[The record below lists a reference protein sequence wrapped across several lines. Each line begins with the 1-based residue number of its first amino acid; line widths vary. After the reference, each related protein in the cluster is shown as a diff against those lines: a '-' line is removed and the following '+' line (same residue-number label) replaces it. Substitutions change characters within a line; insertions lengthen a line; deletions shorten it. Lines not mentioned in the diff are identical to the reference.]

1 MRSIRKLSTYA
12 VVSLSLLSPLS
23 VSASPQQ
30 AKALADI
37 EAKGLRSVGSER
49 LETMIS
55 AAASPSKIEFTRS
68 WLAQQPKASGGE
80 QWKCLSEALYFEARG
95 ETIKGQFAVAEVIL
109 NRVKSRQFPGSLCSV
124 INQGTGKKYQC
135 QFTYTCDGNAE
146 VISEPRAYAQVG
158 KIARA
163 VLDGKDPSL
172 TKGATYYHTKAV
184 SPRWSRVFTRTA
196 QIGVHLF
203 YRDGV
208 QTASND

>member
-1 MRSIRKLSTYA
+1 MRLLQKTATCAA
-12 VVSLSLLSPLS
+12 VALTLLTPAVAFANS
-23 VSASPQQ
+23 QQ

-49 LETMIS
+49 LETMIAS
-55 AAASPSKIEFTRS
+55 ANAASNVEFTRN
-68 WLAQQPKASGGE
+68 WLASQPKASGGE
-80 QWKCLSEALYFEARG
+80 QWRCLSEALYFEARG
-95 ETIKGQFAVAEVIL
+95 ETVKGQFAVAEVIM
-109 NRVKSRQFPGSLCSV
+109 NRVKSARFPGSLCSV

-146 VISEPRAYAQVG
+146 VIAEPRAYAAVG

-163 VLDGKDPSL
+163 ALDGKAPTL
-172 TKGATYYHTKAV
+172 TNGATYYHTTGV

-196 QIGVHLF
+196 KIGVHLF

-208 QTASND
+208 KTASN